1 MIIIN
6 TCSVKH
12 STENKIVRRF
22 RDIKERYKD
31 KILVGTGCLVEH
43 DKNIIVGK
51 VKDVSLFSIN
61 NLDEFLGNIDDLF
74 KGKKIELVGKRKYDK
89 NKKMYD
95 TGYRGRGVIDIVQIS
110 SGCLGNCSYC
120 ATKFA
125 KGGLLSFDYKYIV
138 ERIKNSNAKEF
149 WLTAQDLSSYGMD
162 KKNGVNLA
170 RLVKEIL
177 KLNKDFR
184 LRLGMMNP
192 HDLYSYMDEF
202 LDVVKDRRVFK
213 FFHIPIQSGSDK
225 VLKDMNRKGNVKEF
239 RDIVRRIRERYPE
252 SVVGT
257 DIIVGYPTETEDDFK
272 ESIKLIKDVEL
283 DWVNVSKYSY
293 RKGTKASKLKQLDSG
308 TVKKRSIEMSKIVR
322 EIEEKRIRMWE
333 DWEGSIIVDE
343 IHKNELYGRN
353 FSYRPIHVPFGFF
366 DECDPLK
373 FYGKYLK
380 VKVLNIDGLKII
392 AKPIVR

>member
-162 KKNGVNLA
+162 KRNGMNLA

-202 LDVVKDRRVFK
+202 LDVVKDGRVFK
-213 FFHIPIQSGSDK
+213 FFHIPIQSGSDR

-239 RDIVRRIRERYPE
+239 KEIVRRIRERYPE

-257 DIIVGYPTETEDDFK
+257 DIIVGYPTETEGDFK